1 MLQRFEFH
9 AFIDDHQHDGGKHD
23 RFSHR
28 AGCPDEQQ
36 HHDHDAVH
44 LQPVTGHRTG
54 GATSPRAVGSA
65 QKITSM
71 NPTFTIDEDV
81 IRRLVLRRDR
91 EDFGHQRSR
100 QGHTSPRFWRQLV
113 DLVQEPVW
121 FVSRAR

>member
-1 MLQRFEFH
+1 
-9 AFIDDHQHDGGKHD
+9 
-23 RFSHR
+23 
-28 AGCPDEQQ
+28 
-36 HHDHDAVH
+36 
-44 LQPVTGHRTG
+44 
-54 GATSPRAVGSA
+54 
-65 QKITSM
+65 M

-91 EDFGHQRSR
+91 EDFSHQRSR